1 MVEGERLS
9 YAYNSRKRGMT
20 IEDEKIE
27 IFDDGNGKVIIGASS
42 NLERLR
48 NRFHYWLSLNADK
61 NFNLEDVRIEQMRS
75 SDGTCM
81 YRILINTNFRS
92 INPT

>member
-1 MVEGERLS
+1 M
-9 YAYNSRKRGMT
+9 
-20 IEDEKIE
+20 EDEKIE